1 MSAEPLRIVTAFPLP
16 FYTPIHVAHR
26 LGAFAAEGLDVT
38 VWAPPPGTTPAM
50 LLRGEADVALG
61 GVMRSYVLADQPE
74 PQRLLSIA
82 EVNSRDGFLLLSR
95 APAPRFQWKDLEGQ
109 RLILFAEAPT
119 PWMCLQDVLR
129 RHGVSLERI
138 QVIKG
143 LAVPEAIRTFLAGGA
158 DYLETGQPMAEQ
170 LLEEGKA
177 HLAAGMAEAV
187 GPLPYSSL
195 LVSPEFRR
203 AKPDL
208 CARVVRGLA
217 RAQRWMAASAP
228 GAIAELVA
236 ADFPAIARPLLD
248 TVIARFQ
255 AAGTW
260 PDHPG
265 QPREPYERMG
275 RILVAGGL
283 IKRAV
288 PFETLCDDT
297 FAEAAE
303 RSG

>member
-1 MSAEPLRIVTAFPLP
+1 
-16 FYTPIHVAHR
+16 
-26 LGAFAAEGLDVT
+26 
-38 VWAPPPGTTPAM
+38 M
-50 LLRGEADVALG
+50 LLRGAADVALG
-61 GVMRSYVLADQPE
+61 GVMRSYVLADQPV
-74 PQRLLSIA
+74 PQYLLSIA

-95 APAPRFQWKDLEGQ
+95 TPVPGFSWKDLEGK

-129 RHGVSLERI
+129 RHGVGIEKI

-143 LAVPEAIRTFLAGGA
+143 LAVSEAISTLLAGGA
-158 DYLETGQPMAEQ
+158 DYLETGQPMAEE
-170 LLEEGKA
+170 LLADGQA
-177 HLAAGMAEAV
+177 YLAAAMAGPV

-195 LVSPEFRR
+195 LVAPDFRH

-208 CARVVRGLA
+208 CASVVRGLA
-217 RAQRWMAASAP
+217 RAQRWMAASPPA
-228 GAIAELVA
+228 AIAELVA
-236 ADFPAIARPLLD
+236 PDFPAVPRPLLD

-260 PDHPG
+260 PDRPG

-283 IKRAV
+283 IRRAA
-288 PFETLCDDT
+288 PFEKLCDDS
-297 FAEAAE
+297 FAQAVEA
-303 RSG
+303 RR

>member
-1 MSAEPLRIVTAFPLP
+1 MSGEPLRIVTAFPLP
-16 FYTPIHVAHR
+16 FYTPVHVAHR

-74 PQRLLSIA
+74 PQYLLSIA

-95 APAPRFQWKDLEGQ
+95 TPAPGFSWRDLEGK

-119 PWMCLQDVLR
+119 PWMCLQDTLR
-129 RHGVSLERI
+129 RNGVDLGRI

-143 LAVPEAIRTFLAGGA
+143 LAVPEAIRALLAGGA
-158 DYLETGQPMAEQ
+158 DYLETGQPMAEE
-170 LLEEGKA
+170 LLAAGKA
-177 HLAAGMAEAV
+177 HLAAAMAEPV

-195 LVSPEFRR
+195 LVTPDFRR

-208 CARVVRGLA
+208 CASVVRGLA
-217 RAQRWMAASAP
+217 RAQRWMAGSAP
-228 GAIAELVA
+228 AAIAELVA
-236 ADFPAIARPLLD
+236 LDFPTIPRPLLD

-260 PDHPG
+260 PDRPG

-283 IKRAV
+283 IQRAA
-288 PFETLCDDT
+288 PFEKLCDDS
-297 FAEAAE
+297 FAQAVEQG
-303 RSG
+303 R